1 MSIRPIAAAGLA
13 STALIAAL
21 AACAPTT
28 YSPRTPLPA
37 AAVFNEN
44 EFAWSQRGGQAAIEG
59 RVTYVQDG
67 KAYGCVG
74 SAGLTPDT
82 PYTRARFRTLYG
94 STDRAAVPAAVVR
107 ARTVA
112 DANANYSAYVR
123 SERCENGRFAFTGLP
138 DGGWFLSVP
147 VTTPGAEGPV
157 VLMRR
162 VETRGGRAVSLTL

>member
-28 YSPRTPLPA
+28 YSPRTPIPA

-59 RVTYVQDG
+59 RVTYAQDG
-67 KAYGCVG
+67 KAYACVG

-82 PYTRARFRTLYG
+82 PYTRARFRTLYR

-112 DANANYSAYVR
+112 DANVNYSAYVR
-123 SERCENGRFAFTGLP
+123 SVRCENGRFSFTGLP
-138 DGGWFLSVP
+138 DGGWFLIVP
-147 VTTPGAEGPV
+147 VTAPGTEGPV

-162 VETRGGRAVSLTL
+162 VETRGGRAVNLTL